1 MPLEWV
7 TNYKK
12 LYVDT
17 SPIQTQE
24 LQFDRQADGSVR
36 TTFQLPQSS
45 TTATPPIFQSMM
57 ITPVAFV
64 ADIPVHTFHPD
75 GSVTYT
81 DKINGHFIWDVDPNM
96 CDTNCSCKRKRK
108 PTFSCSGYRRP
119 FKLEDPNSP

>member
-7 TNYKK
+7 TNYEK

-36 TTFQLPQSS
+36 TIFQLPQPL
-45 TTATPPIFQSMM
+45 TTATLPIFQSMM
-57 ITPVAFV
+57 ITPVAFEE
-64 ADIPVHTFHPD
+64 DIPVYTFHPD

-81 DKINGHFIWDVDPNM
+81 DKINGHFIWDVESDM
-96 CDTNCSCKRKRK
+96 CDENCSCKRKRK
-108 PTFSCSGYRRP
+108 PKP
-119 FKLEDPNSP
+119 W